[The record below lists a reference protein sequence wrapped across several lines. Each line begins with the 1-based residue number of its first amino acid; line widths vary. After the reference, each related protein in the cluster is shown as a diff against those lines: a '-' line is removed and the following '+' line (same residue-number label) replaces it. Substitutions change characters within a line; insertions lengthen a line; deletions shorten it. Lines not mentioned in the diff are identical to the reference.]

1 MKRLRFHN
9 LKIRNKLLLVYF
21 FCVLIPI
28 ILTDAIIV
36 YTVNLSA
43 KKEKQKEIQFLM
55 ERMEYNLKTTVT
67 DCIQFTS
74 NLYTDWL
81 LNDVLNRRYL
91 NYMDYYEQYFML
103 LKYNNLGYNYNN
115 GILTKIQ
122 IYTDNDTI
130 LQGGKI
136 AKIESVMQSEWYLDY
151 KDSGQDITLCIY
163 FDDTNKNIAG
173 TGTSRTISIIRALDY
188 YGKKGIENLLKIDIN
203 YDIMWRDVLNEK
215 IDAEIYVRNEDYILF
230 SNQSNEGSM
239 KAFSPAAS
247 VKTGSNV
254 MSRKFI
260 VSRQEW
266 EIIVKP
272 TDTESWIDIMGNK
285 SLLTLVLM
293 NILLPSIMIFI
304 VGKSITRR
312 LSLVVVHM
320 DGVKKEKFEEIQEIP
335 GEDEIGV
342 LIRSYNIMICKIR
355 NLIQVV
361 FKEQVEKQALD
372 ISKKQAELKAVQSQ
386 VNPHFLFNTL
396 ESVRMRS
403 LIKGEEETADII
415 GEMAALFRRSMTW
428 KSDFVTIEE
437 ELGFVEKYIKI
448 QRYRFGDKITYNHYI
463 MEGCKQ
469 YLVPKLSIGTFVE
482 NACVHGLEASADD
495 GVISLNITK
504 NTEYLFIEISDNG
517 RGVEEQRLK
526 ELREMFKNA
535 DCNMLNEA
543 KSTGMLNAFL
553 RFKMCCEGK
562 TAFNIVSSP
571 ENGTDITIDL
581 PLSGLI
587 NLGRKI
593 ENDQGNDCR

>member
-9 LKIRNKLLLVYF
+9 LKIRYKLLLVYI

-36 YTVNLSA
+36 YTVNSSSQ
-43 KKEKQKEIQFLM
+43 KEKQKEIQFLM
-55 ERMEYNLKTTVT
+55 ERMEYNLKTKVT

-81 LNDVLNRRYL
+81 LNDILNRRYL
-91 NYMDYYEQYFML
+91 NYMEYYEQYFTL

-115 GILTKIQ
+115 GMLTKIQ

-136 AKIESVMQSEWYLDY
+136 AKIETALQSEWYLDY
-151 KDSGQDITLCIY
+151 KESGQDITLYIY
-163 FDDTNKNIAG
+163 FDGTKKNIAG
-173 TGTSRTISIIRALDY
+173 SGTSRTISIMRALDY
-188 YGKKGIENLLKIDIN
+188 YGNKGIENLLKIDIN

-239 KAFSPAAS
+239 KMFTPADS
-247 VKTGSNV
+247 IQLSRNV

-260 VSRQEW
+260 VGRQEW
-266 EIIVKP
+266 EIIVIP
-272 TDTESWIDIMGNK
+272 TDTELRVDIMGNK
-285 SLLTLVLM
+285 SLISLVLM
-293 NILLPSIMIFI
+293 NVLLPSIMIFI
-304 VGKSITRR
+304 IGKSITRR

-320 DGVKKEKFEEIQEIP
+320 DGVKKEKYEEIKEIP

-342 LIRSYNIMICKIR
+342 LIRSYNIMISKIR

-372 ISKKQAELKAVQSQ
+372 ISRKQAELKAVQSQ

-396 ESVRMRS
+396 ESIRMRS

-428 KSDFVTIEE
+428 NSDFVTIEE
-437 ELGFVEKYIKI
+437 ELGFIEKYIKI
-448 QRYRFGDKITYNHYI
+448 QRYRFGDKIKYNYYI

-469 YLVPKLSIGTFVE
+469 YLVPKFSIGTFVE
-482 NACVHGLEASADD
+482 NACVHGLEATADD

-504 NTEYLFIEISDNG
+504 NKEYLFIEISDNG
-517 RGVEEQRLK
+517 RGIEEERLE
-526 ELREMFKNA
+526 ELKKMLKNA

-543 KSTGMLNAFL
+543 RSTGMLNAFL
-553 RFKMCCEGK
+553 RFKMYSEGEI
-562 TAFNIVSSP
+562 AFNIVSSP

-581 PLSGLI
+581 PLSGLDK
-587 NLGRKI
+587 L
-593 ENDQGNDCR
+593 